1 MRVSTSDATAL
12 KIRSRRP
19 ARRPSGLTGPSSPRS
34 CRWITGLRSWPVPLL
49 PMQSATDCGRPTARD
64 REVKH
69 EFLAVVLATGRG
81 YDGGNL
87 SRTSI
92 RGFSVCTRD
101 GVHHQAFRPLRA
113 SVISPRLYVV
123 VPCHPL
129 ARPAEPLA
137 VVEPPLLW
145 ARLRLRH
152 GLAPRIGGLFG
163 SVFREPAEFHRDRA

>member
-12 KIRSRRP
+12 KIRSRR
-19 ARRPSGLTGPSSPRS
+19 AGRRPSGLTGPSSPRS
-34 CRWITGLRSWPVPLL
+34 CRWITGLWSWPVPLL
-49 PMQSATDCGRPTARD
+49 PMHSATDC
-64 REVKH
+64 
-69 EFLAVVLATGRG
+69 
-81 YDGGNL
+81 GNL
-87 SRTSI
+87 SRTSV

-123 VPCHPL
+123 VPCPPL